1 VISASVAEVKRWV
14 IIHPIEADIIV
25 KVPATIQKLRG
36 GYYTPEPIASFL
48 ADWAIQ
54 DSNTRILEPSC
65 GDGNILDAAVETL
78 LKLGVSKTAVSQ
90 LIQGVEIDKDEA
102 NKVISR
108 FANKDIC
115 LSGQIH
121 VGDFFNFCREQ
132 LLLQSKFDAV
142 VGNPPFIRYQNF
154 QEEHRWIAFQIMEHA
169 GLRPTRLTNAW
180 VPFVVASTLLVK
192 ENGGR
197 IAMVIPAELLQVNY
211 AAELRQFLADFYTRI
226 TLITFKKLVFESIQQ
241 EVVLLLGERNGNE
254 HTGIRTI
261 ELNSIE
267 ELRHHEHPDFSLS
280 HLKPMDHS
288 REKWT
293 QYFLENNE
301 IHLLRQLRADKRLT
315 KAKQVIDVDV
325 GIVTGLNEFFVL
337 TSQQAKDK
345 GLTSFTQP
353 IVTRSGHLQGIA
365 FTYADLLA
373 NTDRQFPSRIL
384 TAPNVPVE
392 NLPEA
397 LKHYV
402 AYGESRDFHKGY
414 KCRIR
419 DKWYV
424 VPSVWTPDAFMLR
437 QVHHYPKLILNE
449 TKATCTDT
457 IHRVRFVAKLPPKS
471 VVAAFHNSL
480 TFAFAEV
487 TGRSYG
493 GGVLELEPNEAE
505 TLPLPLE
512 NVEKLDFDLINQL
525 VIEGNI
531 QEALNITDKILL
543 IDGLGLSQ
551 REVALLRNVWC
562 KLRDRR
568 INRKH

>member
-1 VISASVAEVKRWV
+1 
-14 IIHPIEADIIV
+14 V

-54 DSNTRILEPSC
+54 DSTTRILEPSC
-65 GDGNILDAAVETL
+65 GDGNILDATIQTFL
-78 LKLGVSKTAVSQ
+78 RRGVSKAAIPQ
-90 LIQGVEIDKDEA
+90 LIQGVEIDEDEA
-102 NKVISR
+102 NKTISR
-108 FANKDIC
+108 FANSDIC
-115 LSGQIH
+115 LSEQIH

-154 QEEHRWIAFQIMEHA
+154 QEEHRWIAFKIMEHA

-211 AAELRQFLADFYTRI
+211 ASELRQFLADFYTQI

-254 HTGIRTI
+254 RTGIRTI
-261 ELNSIE
+261 ELNSID
-267 ELRHHEHPDFSLS
+267 ELRYHEHTDFSLS
-280 HLKPMDHS
+280 NLKLMDHS
-288 REKWT
+288 HEKWT

-301 IHLLRQLRADKRLT
+301 IDLLRQLRADERLT
-315 KAKQVIDVDV
+315 KAKKVIDVDV

-337 TSQQAKDK
+337 TQQQAKDK
-345 GLTSFTQP
+345 SLSYFTQP
-353 IVTRSGHLQGIA
+353 IVTRSGHLQGIN
-365 FTYADLLA
+365 FTGADLLA
-373 NTDRQFPSRIL
+373 NTDKQFPARIL
-384 TAPNVPVE
+384 TIPNVSVE
-392 NLPEA
+392 NLPES
-397 LKHYV
+397 LKQYI

-419 DKWYV
+419 NKWYV
-424 VPSVWTPDAFMLR
+424 VPSIWIPDAFMLR
-437 QVHHYPKLILNE
+437 QIHHYPKIILNE

-457 IHRVRFVAKLPPKS
+457 IHRVRFVSKLPPKL
-471 VVAAFHNSL
+471 VVSAFHNSL

-487 TGRSYG
+487 SGRSYG

-505 TLPLPLE
+505 TLPLPLK
-512 NVEKLDFDLINQL
+512 NAEKLDFDLINRFI
-525 VIEGNI
+525 IEDNI
-531 QEALNITDKILL
+531 QEALNITDRFLL
-543 IDGLGLSQ
+543 TEGLGLSE
-551 REVALLRNVWC
+551 REVALLRNIWC